1 MNDHPSNGTEP
12 GEDESA
18 AQTAPNLLRVSDAQR
33 AEVLRRSEAYRR
45 NPGIAVPL
53 EDALDRIERSLG

>member
-1 MNDHPSNGTEP
+1 MPEDDETDAHP
-12 GEDESA
+12 
-18 AQTAPNLLRVSDAQR
+18 APDLLPVSDADR
-33 AEVLRRSEAYRR
+33 VEVLCRSEEYRR